1 MDWKLEVVVVPVAD
15 VDRAKHFYHEQVG
28 FGVDHDTPM
37 GDDVRIVQLTPPGSG
52 CSIVISKGMGT
63 DMPPGLLKGLQLVV
77 PDVDAAH
84 AQLVERGVT
93 VLVTTPVYLT
103 VARAA
108 AVVSVVAFV
117 AVFTLSVVSG
127 DSGSADQQPTSGSAE
142 RNAVPQAAD
151 AAGGAAAATSPAQS
165 TSDYAVGS
173 PTVLLAPATS
183 GAVSGAGAPSSTPA
197 PPATGAQPT
206 PFASQQD
213 DASAV
218 PKSTGPGAEALGDAN
233 TFEPSAASSKEDDS
247 SGIPWTILTGCV
259 AGVFVGILLVVES
272 RRRRA

>member
-1 MDWKLEVVVVPVAD
+1 MQLIPFTNRHSRFANNVDAFVDGELHRQALQGFQDHLGGCGRCAAAVAD
-15 VDRAKHFYHEQVG
+15 ARALKASFASLPQG
-28 FGVDHDTPM
+28 GAPRSFA
-37 GDDVRIVQLTPPGSG
+37 LTPE
-52 CSIVISKGMGT
+52 M
-63 DMPPGLLKGLQLVV
+63 
-77 PDVDAAH
+77 AASE
-84 AQLVERGVT
+84 ARERLP